1 MRQMTELETQLS
13 KLIIS
18 ELNLEIDL
26 EQVTSQTPLYDD
38 GLGLDSIDILEIALI
53 ISKHY
58 GLELRSDNP
67 ENKTIFASLGDLA
80 AYVQTHRTK

>member
-13 KLIIS
+13 KLIIT
-18 ELNLEIDL
+18 ELNLEIDP
-26 EQVTSQTPLYDD
+26 EQVTAETPLYED
-38 GLGLDSIDILEIALI
+38 GFGLDSIDILEIALI

-67 ENKTIFASLGDLA
+67 DNRTIFASLGNLA
-80 AYVQTHRTK
+80 SYVQTNRTK

>member
-1 MRQMTELETQLS
+1 MQPMTELETQLS
-13 KLIIS
+13 KLIIG

-26 EQVTSQTPLYDD
+26 GQVTPQTPLYDD

-67 ENKTIFASLGDLA
+67 DNKTIFASLGNLA

>member
-1 MRQMTELETQLS
+1 MQQMTELETQLS

-18 ELNLEIDL
+18 ELNLEVDL
-26 EQVTSQTPLYDD
+26 ERVTPQIPLYED

-67 ENKTIFASLGDLA
+67 DNKTIFASLGNLA

>member
-1 MRQMTELETQLS
+1 MQQMTELETQLS
-13 KLIIS
+13 KLIIG

-26 EQVTSQTPLYDD
+26 GQVTPQTPLYDD

-67 ENKTIFASLGDLA
+67 DNKTIFASLGNLA

>member
-1 MRQMTELETQLS
+1 MQQMTELETQLS
-13 KLIIS
+13 KLIIG

-26 EQVTSQTPLYDD
+26 EQVTPQTPLYDD

-67 ENKTIFASLGDLA
+67 DNKTIFASLGNLA